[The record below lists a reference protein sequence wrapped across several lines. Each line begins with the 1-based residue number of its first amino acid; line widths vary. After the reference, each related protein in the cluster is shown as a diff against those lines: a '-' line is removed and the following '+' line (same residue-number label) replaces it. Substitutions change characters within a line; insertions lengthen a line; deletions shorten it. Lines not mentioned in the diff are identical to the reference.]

1 LKLHFNRATKQ
12 RTVKDVPRA
21 CVWALGA
28 ALVLQLLWHTWLPGP
43 QARAMVLPRPP
54 PDGYLRLLGFG
65 EPAVLS
71 RLVSLWLQAFDNQP
85 GISIPFV
92 ALDYER
98 VTGWLR
104 VSLRL
109 DPGNDY
115 PLLVASH
122 LYAEVPDAAKVRRML
137 SFIESEFKH
146 DPQGR
151 WRWMANAVLTAKHRL
166 GDLPLALAL
175 ARQLTDADAKVPGW
189 ARQMQIFVL
198 EDLGELEAAEILVG
212 GMLSSG
218 TVTSRHERIFLDQR
232 LQKMRATLAERNVE
246 K

>member
-1 LKLHFNRATKQ
+1 M
-12 RTVKDVPRA
+12 
-21 CVWALGA
+21 
-28 ALVLQLLWHTWLPGP
+28 QLLWHTWLPGP
-43 QARAMVLPRPP
+43 QARAMALPHPP

-109 DPGNDY
+109 DPANVY

-122 LYAEVPDAAKVRRML
+122 LYAEVPDPAKARRML
-137 SFIESEFKH
+137 AFVESEFKLA
-146 DPQGR
+146 PATR
-151 WRWMANAVLTAKHRL
+151 WRWMVNAVLTAKHRL

-175 ARQLTDADAKVPGW
+175 ARQITDAEAEIPGW

-198 EDLGELEAAEILVG
+198 EDLGELEAAEILAG
-212 GMLSSG
+212 GMLHSNEIA
-218 TVTSRHERIFLDQR
+218 SRHEKIFLNQR
-232 LQKMRATLAERNVE
+232 LEKLRAAISQRAVE

>member
-1 LKLHFNRATKQ
+1 MNRTTQQ
-12 RTVKDVPRA
+12 RSVKNVPRA
-21 CVWALGA
+21 CVWVLGT
-28 ALVLQLLWHTWLPGP
+28 ALVLQLLWHTWLPDP
-43 QARAMVLPRPP
+43 QVRAMALPRPP

-109 DPGNDY
+109 DPGNSY

-122 LYAEVPDAAKVRRML
+122 LYTEVPDAAKVRRML
-137 SFIESEFKH
+137 AFIESEFKL
-146 DPQGR
+146 DPQAR

-175 ARQLTDADAKVPGW
+175 ARQLTDADAKIPGW

-198 EDLGELEAAEILVG
+198 EDLGELEAAEILLG

-218 TVTSRHERIFLDQR
+218 SITSAHERIFLDQR
-232 LQKMRATLAERNVE
+232 LETLREAIAKRSVE